1 MRHLPAQ
8 LLPLTFLAGTATQD
22 IFSVILRYPP
32 GASRNGAGPTHI
44 RVRGTLNNAC
54 FPTTAM
60 VSMRCVMKD
69 GDAAEI
75 AVIGTEGL
83 VGISLYMGGGSAPRR
98 AVVQNGSQGFR
109 MKAQALKSGV

>member
-1 MRHLPAQ
+1 
-8 LLPLTFLAGTATQD
+8 
-22 IFSVILRYPP
+22 
-32 GASRNGAGPTHI
+32 
-44 RVRGTLNNAC
+44 
-54 FPTTAM
+54 M
-60 VSMRCVMKD
+60 VSMRCLMKD

-83 VGISLYMGGGSAPRR
+83 VGISLYMGGGSAPSR